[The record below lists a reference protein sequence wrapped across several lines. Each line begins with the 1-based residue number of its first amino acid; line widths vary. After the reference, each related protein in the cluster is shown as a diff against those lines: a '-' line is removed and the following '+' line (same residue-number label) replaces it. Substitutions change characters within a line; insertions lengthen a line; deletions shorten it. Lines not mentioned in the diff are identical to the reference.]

1 MNADLATAIK
11 TAKYASRYTLGVRR
25 VIPNQDELLQLLNLH
40 MILSVLADPAA
51 YSELTA
57 AEIDELEGILELH
70 L

>member
-11 TAKYASRYTLGVRR
+11 TAKYASRHTLGVRR
-25 VIPNQDELLQLLNLH
+25 VLPDQVELLQLLNLH
-40 MILSVLADPAA
+40 MILAVLSDLAC

-57 AEIDELEGILELH
+57 AEISELEGILELH